1 MLPSSRLLLPSRSL
15 PHRPSHLSY
24 LLGDGGLE
32 SPAATAAA
40 AAAPATPDAALLA
53 EALLPWA
60 GRAITRLWRLQQVP
74 TGRPRFL
81 GSTDCQLLRL
91 APLQRGR
98 LAPTTPTTAPTTAPA
113 CRP

>member
-1 MLPSSRLLLPSRSL
+1 MLPSTHLLLLPSRSL
-15 PHRPSHLSY
+15 PCQPSRPSY

-32 SPAATAAA
+32 PPAAATTT
-40 AAAPATPDAALLA
+40 AAPAAPDAALLA

-81 GSTDCQLLRL
+81 GSADCQLLRL

-98 LAPTTPTTAPTTAPA
+98 LAPAAPTTAPTTAPA
-113 CRP
+113 CKP